1 MIRLTENLMSLII
14 TDWLNQEVNKD
25 DARGAGKQ
33 ETDGGVQRTDR
44 SYAITRTHT
53 CKTRFLP
60 PEKADS
66 PDGNKKHS
74 VSSCILARLGSEPG
88 DGGALY
94 LRGQQWRPLS
104 HSHTP
109 LLSFSHVEAT
119 QLPRRSSQPE
129 PTCCSFFIAFYFFS
143 FPFVVDSLKHSSAR
157 VCVCVFLPGPPSD
170 FGPLIPPPSYRQHP

>member
-1 MIRLTENLMSLII
+1 M
-14 TDWLNQEVNKD
+14 
-25 DARGAGKQ
+25 
-33 ETDGGVQRTDR
+33 
-44 SYAITRTHT
+44 
-53 CKTRFLP
+53 
-60 PEKADS
+60 KADS

-94 LRGQQWRPLS
+94 LRAQQWRPLS

-157 VCVCVFLPGPPSD
+157 VCVFFLPGPPSD
-170 FGPLIPPPSYRQHP
+170 FGPLITSLPPTTPVIRREDTDKDND